1 MQGNHGACSLSTRV
15 QLIAD
20 FEAKAQQLDQALQSD
35 SASKINA
42 FRREVEEAWNY
53 LLLYDPR
60 SKEKTLEMIEFF
72 VSHMSKDMEE
82 DLPTEQCKWKILDL
96 ARSLSEQ
103 GDWNSRTERRRL

>member
-1 MQGNHGACSLSTRV
+1 MPGNHGACDLSTRV

-20 FEAKAQQLDQALQSD
+20 FEAKSQQLDLALQSD
-35 SASKINA
+35 SANKINA

-72 VSHMSKDMEE
+72 VSHISKDVDE
-82 DLPTEQCKWKILDL
+82 DLPTQQCKWKILDL

-103 GDWNSRTERRRL
+103 RDRFSSLDRRRL